1 MQIRKVLLASFVVVA
16 ALGTIE
22 SVTAQTYP
30 SRPVRWVVGF
40 AAGGPNDLLAR
51 LMSQWLSERLGQQF
65 IVENRPGAASN
76 IATEAVVKGAPDG
89 YTLVTVG
96 PPAAINATLY
106 DKLNFVFLRD
116 IMPVASIARQ
126 PLIMVVNPSL
136 PARTVPELIAY
147 AKAHP
152 GKINLATPG
161 NGTAPHMAGE
171 LLKMMAGIDM
181 ANVSYRGASPA
192 LTDLVAGQ
200 VQIMFEAT
208 AAGEHIR
215 SGKLRALAVT
225 TATRSAALP
234 DLPAMAEFL
243 PGYDV
248 SSWNGVGAPRST
260 PAEIVDKLNR
270 EINAALADS
279 KVKARLAG
287 LGATPF
293 PGSAPDFGKFIAKET
308 EKWAQVVKFSGA
320 KPD

>member
-1 MQIRKVLLASFVVVA
+1 MQIRNVLLASFVVIVTM
-16 ALGTIE
+16 GTIE

-40 AAGGPNDLLAR
+40 AAGGTNDLLAR

-106 DKLNFVFLRD
+106 EKLNFVFLRD
-116 IMPVASIARQ
+116 IMPVAGIARQ

-136 PARTVPELIAY
+136 PARTVPEFIAY

-200 VQIMFEAT
+200 VQVMFEAS

-225 TATRSAALP
+225 TATRSAALH
-234 DLPAMAEFL
+234 DLPTMAEFL
-243 PGYDV
+243 PGYEV
-248 SSWNGVGAPRST
+248 SSWNGVGAPRNT

-293 PGSAPDFGKFIAKET
+293 PGSAPDFGKFIAEET